1 MTKSKNH
8 NSIIFLTTLGVYL
21 GLVLAGGASSQV
33 FAHTAL
39 TRNFDIQDEIEFKDD
54 LDTKPDDERSSLPES
69 VQVYLEDVEQF
80 LASLQ
85 DLSRKGRFDLNLDA
99 FEVAQGSS
107 LPCTAGNSV
116 GSYTAEKF
124 ENRNAALDPVLGRF
138 SKRLYYGY
146 SLFDCVPSTK
156 FQGKQSADSR
166 FDFKLNGS
174 GFSLEVTVKKSSPQ
188 SAFLMLGPLGRTF
201 KSFRTND
208 ASTIRNR
215 IIENTTFRSEND
227 QVFVVTRLPRGSL
240 ESLLADKNAQ

>member
-39 TRNFDIQDEIEFKDD
+39 TRNFDIRDEIEFKDD
-54 LDTKPDDERSSLPES
+54 LDNKPDDERSALPDS

-85 DLSRKGRFDLNLDA
+85 DLSKKGRFDLNIDT
-99 FEVAQGSS
+99 FEVAQASS
-107 LPCTAGNSV
+107 LPCMAGNRV

-124 ENRNAALDPVLGRF
+124 ENCNAELNPALKRF
-138 SKRLYYGY
+138 SKHLYYNY
-146 SLFDCVPSTK
+146 SLFDCLPSTR
-156 FQGKQSADSR
+156 FQGKESADSH
-166 FDFKLNGS
+166 FDFKLNDA
-174 GFSLEVTVKKSSPQ
+174 GFSLEVAVKKVSPH
-188 SAFLMLGPLGRTF
+188 SAFLLLGPLGQTF

-208 ASTIRNR
+208 AATIRNR

-227 QVFVVTRLPRGSL
+227 QVFVITYMPRASL
-240 ESLLADKNAQ
+240 EELVNARTQ